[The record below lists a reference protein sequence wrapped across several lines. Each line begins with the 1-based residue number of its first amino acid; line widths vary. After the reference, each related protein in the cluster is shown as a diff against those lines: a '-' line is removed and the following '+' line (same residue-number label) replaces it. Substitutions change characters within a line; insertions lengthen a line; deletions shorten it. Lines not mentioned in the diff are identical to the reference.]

1 MAQVHPFQA
10 FRYNPQRVSFERVLT
25 QPYDKISTAMQDNY
39 YAADPQNLISVE
51 KGRSFPTDTP
61 QNNVYTRAA
70 ASLESW
76 IRESV
81 VVQDPVPSF
90 YAYTQEYVVPGTG
103 EQRTRRGFIGA
114 GKLEEYSA
122 GVVFRHEHTLSGPKA
137 DRLELLRHTRT
148 HTGQLFMLY
157 SDPQLRVD
165 AILKDA
171 ESVAP
176 ATTLRDE
183 YGVTHRL
190 RVIADHDRIAVI
202 KSVMEEQKLVIAD
215 GHHRYET
222 ALTYRRERHLTAGG
236 LHPSAP
242 YALAPYDFAMM
253 TFVNTCGEGLTILPT
268 HRLASNLHDYSW
280 SEARRYLEP
289 WFEAEAFPFAD
300 DGQKAEAQNKFL
312 AHLQETRGQRAV
324 GVYPAAEHPKRAYY
338 VLTLRRGADVSQL
351 LHGVS
356 PLQRKLDVVLLHD
369 GILEPAFGITPQAV
383 TAERNLSYER
393 EASAALEAVDRGAAQ
408 IAFLLNPVDVD
419 QVMRIATAG
428 EVMPQK
434 STDFYPKLLSGITM
448 YRVD

>member
-90 YAYTQEYVVPGTG
+90 YAYTQEYAVPGTG

-176 ATTLRDE
+176 EVEIRDE
-183 YGVTHRL
+183 YDVVHRL

-202 KSVMEEQKLVIAD
+202 KSVMEE
-215 GHHRYET
+215 
-222 ALTYRRERHLTAGG
+222 
-236 LHPSAP
+236 
-242 YALAPYDFAMM
+242 
-253 TFVNTCGEGLTILPT
+253 
-268 HRLASNLHDYSW
+268 
-280 SEARRYLEP
+280 
-289 WFEAEAFPFAD
+289 
-300 DGQKAEAQNKFL
+300 
-312 AHLQETRGQRAV
+312 
-324 GVYPAAEHPKRAYY
+324 
-338 VLTLRRGADVSQL
+338 
-351 LHGVS
+351 
-356 PLQRKLDVVLLHD
+356 
-369 GILEPAFGITPQAV
+369 
-383 TAERNLSYER
+383 
-393 EASAALEAVDRGAAQ
+393 
-408 IAFLLNPVDVD
+408 
-419 QVMRIATAG
+419 
-428 EVMPQK
+428 
-434 STDFYPKLLSGITM
+434 
-448 YRVD
+448 